1 VRTLLGLLLF
11 QVSIPFSFLYAPCEW
26 WGLWNII
33 CSDAPLWP
41 ILHSALLAQTW
52 FLSFFSLFSPLL
64 SALFNGVCQGF
75 IIKSQLQFHCTRK
88 ILLVLYIGYGPQRGQ
103 FWVFSTT
110 PISRLMLGP
119 CSKNTGLVITSQFNT
134 FSHFSWIFCASTWIG
149 YLSHQSSKMTALN
162 SLSLVAMGWVHTTHP
177 FRMLYSHLWALGGSH
192 SATTCTVLCSCNI
205 YNTSQNTCH
214 VLQRRT
220 RRTWIPLMLAHI
232 LRTVG
237 PVLTFAF

>member
-1 VRTLLGLLLF
+1 MLLASGGGFGTLFVPMPLCDPFYILLLWLKLGSSLF
-11 QVSIPFSFLYAPCEW
+11 FSF
-26 WGLWNII
+26 
-33 CSDAPLWP
+33 
-41 ILHSALLAQTW
+41 
-52 FLSFFSLFSPLL
+52 FSPLL

-177 FRMLYSHLWALGGSH
+177 FRMLYSHLWALGGSQCNNLH
-192 SATTCTVLCSCNI
+192 SFV
-205 YNTSQNTCH
+205 Q
-214 VLQRRT
+214 LQ
-220 RRTWIPLMLAHI
+220 HI
-232 LRTVG
+232 
-237 PVLTFAF
+237 